1 MCSDSVVVANVPS
14 LLSFNDDKMHCKRYD
29 ITAGEIR
36 RRVGSPEHL
45 SKTCL
50 NEYLRVGRSGNK
62 GEEVMKQCAASSKKR
77 ASHFSLLSK
86 ICEDEAAALA
96 ENVHQINQ
104 EFFPVSKIA
113 SCLGKD
119 CWSKEPS
126 GDHQASCS
134 KALTEVEA
142 ARQVV
147 L

>member
-50 NEYLRVGRSGNK
+50 NEYLRVGSGNK